1 MIRKITTVGLAV
13 ALCAGL
19 AAPVSATGYAS
30 GPWYY
35 TPRTPS
41 RSSSSS
47 SGGSSSRDSDRNL
60 FYPSGSTSGGGT
72 TTITDNQT
80 PQANTPGAATPASEN
95 LKNNNGATPVTAA
108 QVKKNAN
115 GVIALVNASKISPA
129 LFKGVTGVVHNDVKV
144 GNAII
149 ARFYLD
155 AQQIASAS
163 KEIDLSMST
172 DPADTGVAKSRFE
185 KHFKGN
191 FAVVSLAQKSSFG
204 MNVRLAINTAALK
217 GVDLNKLNVLIYNKY
232 TNTYAKVAPEN
243 VQVQGNYVYVT
254 IPKGGELIFTDST
267 QF

>member
-41 RSSSSS
+41 RSSSSG
-47 SGGSSSRDSDRNL
+47 GGSSNRDSDRNL

-72 TTITDNQT
+72 TTIADNQT
-80 PQANTPGAATPASEN
+80 PLTSGATTPASET
-95 LKNNNGATPVTAA
+95 LKNNNGAAPVTAA

-129 LFKGVTGVVHNDVKV
+129 LFAGITGVVHNDVKV
-144 GNAII
+144 GNAIV

-163 KEIDLSMST
+163 KEIDLSLST
-172 DPADTGVAKSRFE
+172 DPADTGVAKARFE

-204 MNVRLAINTAALK
+204 MNVRVAINTAVLK
-217 GVDLNKLNVLIYNKY
+217 GVDLTKLNVLIYNKY